1 MDFLFQLKQETT
13 NKIMIFLNEIG
24 NMLKDINLGQ
34 KISK

>member
-1 MDFLFQLKQETT
+1 MDFLFQLKQETN
-13 NKIMIFLNEIG
+13 NKIMIFLNEIV